1 MQYIVQQYIDKYHCS
16 ILQNCVLQYIDI
28 ILKYCSAKKFYLIFR
43 VLPRPSLVVVIWFAQ
58 FSKTADVYLSR
69 IWAN

>member
-1 MQYIVQQYIDKYHCS
+1 MFKYVLRNNLCLNVCEIYFFMLFIQMYIYVR
-16 ILQNCVLQYIDI
+16 
-28 ILKYCSAKKFYLIFR
+28 R

-58 FSKTADVYLSR
+58 FLKTAAVYFLSR